1 MLKRTRKQKYTM
13 LTNNLKIIT
22 FLSVMYKYLYMLL
35 SVNAKKDVF
44 ISLFLW
50 IIYILKI
57 YILEYDDKENAQMV
71 PCSVP
76 ILKLINYL
84 HPFILK

>member
-1 MLKRTRKQKYTM
+1 
-13 LTNNLKIIT
+13 
-22 FLSVMYKYLYMLL
+22 MYKYLYMLL
-35 SVNAKKDVF
+35 SVNTKKKDVF
-44 ISLFLW
+44 INLLLW

>member
-35 SVNAKKDVF
+35 SVNTKKRCLYKPFV
-44 ISLFLW
+44 
-50 IIYILKI
+50 
-57 YILEYDDKENAQMV
+57 M
-71 PCSVP
+71 
-76 ILKLINYL
+76 NYL
-84 HPFILK
+84 YTKKICLRI